1 MQTGFVLCSSNLER
15 VMCLT
20 PKKDGFQMEFLND
33 TLVLNRAMCFH
44 NRTEANNILKR
55 IQNHLQKE
63 LDIEIKNIALLY
75 KKFYG

>member
-1 MQTGFVLCSSNLER
+1 MQTGFVLCSDDLQK

-20 PKKDGFQMEFLND
+20 PDKNGFQMESIDN

-44 NRTEANNILKR
+44 NRTEAHNILKR
-55 IQNHLQKE
+55 IKNHVQRE
-63 LDIEIKNIALLY
+63 LNIDIKNIALLY

>member
-1 MQTGFVLCSSNLER
+1 MQTGFVLCSPDLER

-20 PKKDGFQMEFLND
+20 PDKNGFQMESIDN
-33 TLVLNRAMCFH
+33 TLVLNHALCFH

-55 IQNHLQKE
+55 IQKHVEKE
-63 LDIEIKNIALLY
+63 LNIDIKNIALLY